1 MVRRSLLAAVSGEVP
16 QEPVVSRKSG
26 HLYEKR
32 LILKHLEADG
42 RDPVTGEDMSPDD
55 LLELQGACRCL
66 PLKNARFGAPRRG
79 AASHRL
85 TRGCMRVP

>member
-1 MVRRSLLAAVSGEVP
+1 MCGFDVLAAVSGEVP

-42 RDPVTGEDMSPDD
+42 RDPVTGEDMSADD
-55 LLELQGACRCL
+55 LLELQGECSCWS
-66 PLKNARFGAPRRG
+66 LKCSRFCA
-79 AASHRL
+79 L
-85 TRGCMRVP
+85 MVGCIG

>member
-1 MVRRSLLAAVSGEVP
+1 MCCRFALASVSGEVP

-55 LLELQGACRCL
+55 LLELQGECSCSRLIPPACARCCAL
-66 PLKNARFGAPRRG
+66 IVAVR
-79 AASHRL
+79 
-85 TRGCMRVP
+85 